1 MIVAALAV
9 GLLAACS
16 SGPGLS
22 PPPAGVPVAGATSGA
37 AARTNTAN
45 TPSAP
50 STTPIPP
57 AATPTAA
64 PTTKPPGS
72 SGVWRPFRADS
83 PWNTRIGANPA
94 LDPQS
99 IALIDDLEVSSQWPF
114 FGINISGFS
123 IPVYYA
129 TPTTSTVRV
138 AAELGGTGFPGSNGM
153 NGSAMV
159 PIPAGAAPDPQSDR
173 HMVVVS
179 TDRRLSWDFFGARPA
194 GTTWNCTL
202 CATTDLTG
210 SGVRPKKQGNPTW
223 FTSHGARACG
233 FPLLAGL
240 IRPEEIK
247 AGRIDHAL
255 VIAYPHIRA
264 GLYTPPAST
273 AQARIGD
280 EAIKTRGIPCGGRV
294 QLDPSINVDALDLSR
309 SGKIIAR
316 ALQEYGAFVGDYSG
330 AISLYADNSPAARA
344 QWSAGLLDTYA
355 LRYTLSLGSLRVL
368 KLGTLY
374 DDGNG

>member
-1 MIVAALAV
+1 
-9 GLLAACS
+9 
-16 SGPGLS
+16 
-22 PPPAGVPVAGATSGA
+22 
-37 AARTNTAN
+37 
-45 TPSAP
+45 
-50 STTPIPP
+50 
-57 AATPTAA
+57 
-64 PTTKPPGS
+64 
-72 SGVWRPFRADS
+72 
-83 PWNTRIGANPA
+83 
-94 LDPQS
+94 
-99 IALIDDLEVSSQWPF
+99 
-114 FGINISGFS
+114 
-123 IPVYYA
+123 
-129 TPTTSTVRV
+129 
-138 AAELGGTGFPGSNGM
+138 
-153 NGSAMV
+153 
-159 PIPAGAAPDPQSDR
+159 
-173 HMVVVS
+173 VVS
-179 TDRRLSWDFFGARPA
+179 ADRRLSWDFFGARPA
-194 GTTWNCTL
+194 GGTWNCTL

-240 IRPEEIK
+240 IRPDEIK

-294 QLDPSINVDALDLSR
+294 QLDPSINVDALNLSR
-309 SGKIIAR
+309 SGKIIAK

-330 AISLYADNSPAARA
+330 AISLYADNSPTARA
-344 QWSAGLLDTYA
+344 QWSSGVLDTYA
-355 LRYTLSLGSLRVL
+355 LRYALSLGSLRVL

>member
-1 MIVAALAV
+1 LIVLAAVL

-16 SGPGLS
+16 AGPGSGPPTAPLVGARS
-22 PPPAGVPVAGATSGA
+22 GAPAADPPTASGTPPPTLPA
-37 AARTNTAN
+37 
-45 TPSAP
+45 
-50 STTPIPP
+50 
-57 AATPTAA
+57 AATPTPTAA
-64 PTTKPPGS
+64 TTSTKPAG

-83 PWNTRIGANPA
+83 PWNTRIGANPV

-99 IALIDDLEVSSQWPF
+99 AALIDDLEVSSQWPF

-123 IPVYYA
+123 VPVFYA
-129 TPTTSTVRV
+129 TAGTPAVRV
-138 AAELGGTGFPGSNGM
+138 AAELGGQGFPGINGM

-179 TDRRLSWDFFGARPA
+179 ADRRLSWDFFGAQHS
-194 GTTWNCTL
+194 GSGWSCTL

-247 AGRIDHAL
+247 AGRIEHAL

-280 EAIKTRGIPCGGRV
+280 EAVKTRGIPCGGRV
-294 QLDPSINVDALDLSR
+294 QLDPSINIDTLDLSR
-309 SGKIIAR
+309 SGKIVAR

-330 AISLYADNSPAARA
+330 AISLYADNSPSARA

-355 LRYTLSLGSLRVL
+355 LRYALSLGRLRVL